1 MIFLKPITDLNG
13 DENQKNLATFKGHI
27 ASGKQGFLFLYM
39 DGCGPCNMTKESW
52 KDINKHIKKQHLSN
66 NNVIVAEINKDL
78 FGEMENI
85 GVEPMGFPTLRY
97 INKNGKIVEEYESSR
112 TPQAFAQW
120 IESKIPKLQHREQIH
135 TRKAHHYKQH
145 HKYPAHR
152 KTKHSYHKKVMRG
165 GKWSMK
171 YKKSINCKN
180 PKGFSQRQHCKYGR
194 KGWKTKKH

>member
-1 MIFLKPITDLNG
+1 MIFLEPISDLNSE
-13 DENQKNLATFKGHI
+13 ENQKNMEILKKHHD
-27 ASGKQGFLFLYM
+27 SGKQCFLFLYM
-39 DGCGPCNMTKESW
+39 DGCGPCDMTKLSW

-66 NNVIVAEINKDL
+66 NNVIVAQINKNL
-78 FGEMENI
+78 FDQMKNI
-85 GVEPMGFPTLRY
+85 GSEPMGFPTLRY
-97 INKNGKIVEEYESSR
+97 INNNGKIVEEYESSR

-120 IESKIPKLQHREQIH
+120 IESKIPRERIVHHAQMH
-135 TRKAHHYKQH
+135 SKKA

-194 KGWKTKKH
+194 KGWKTRKNR

>member
-39 DGCGPCNMTKESW
+39 DGCGPCNMTKEAW

-78 FGEMENI
+78 FEEMENI
-85 GVEPMGFPTLRY
+85 GSEPMGFPTLRY

-112 TPQAFAQW
+112 SPEAFAQW
-120 IESKIPKLQHREQIH
+120 IESKITTPQ
-135 TRKAHHYKQH
+135 YNKQMH
-145 HKYPAHR
+145 SKKVYQRYPAQR
-152 KTKHSYHKKVMRG
+152 KTKHSYYKNKKVMRG

-194 KGWKTKKH
+194 KGWKTRKH

>member
-1 MIFLKPITDLNG
+1 MLFLKPITDLNN
-13 DENQKNLATFKGHI
+13 DDNKKNMEIFKGHI
-27 ASGKQGFLFLYM
+27 SSGKQGFLFLYM
-39 DGCGPCNMTKESW
+39 DGCGPCNMTKEAW

-78 FGEMENI
+78 FEEMENI
-85 GVEPMGFPTLRY
+85 GSEPMGFPTLRY

-120 IESKIPKLQHREQIH
+120 IESKIPRPQHPPQFYSK
-135 TRKAHHYKQH
+135 KA

-152 KTKHSYHKKVMRG
+152 KTKHNYHKKVMRG
-165 GKWSMK
+165 GKWSIK

-194 KGWKTKKH
+194 KGWKTRKH